1 MTVRN
6 IFSHAIFTVAA
17 IFAFFFGATPE
28 LNASNLAPSVETM
41 TALLPGQRVEGTSFT
56 SATRFDWYGQQ
67 GDWSYVRTSTN
78 VGTLTQT
85 YDEDGN
91 DPNVY
96 REVVT
101 LTFLTATTGTYVYR
115 EYDSNALDYVQ
126 SRTFD
131 FPWLAPA
138 EPPVWEPQGWVYF
151 SWPYAYSFTE
161 GRWHFFDISNTQ
173 RRVNLSNSEWRKL
186 SEARGWNYYA
196 WPYSYSSDQSTWH
209 WYNADTQWVVD
220 LISGVWA
227 RLGAVAD

>member
-17 IFAFFFGATPE
+17 IATFLFVTPE

-56 SATRFDWYGQQ
+56 SATRFDFYGEQ
-67 GDWSYVRTSTN
+67 GNWSYNRTSTN
-78 VGTLTQT
+78 VGSLTQT

-91 DPNVY
+91 DPDVY

-115 EYDSNALDYVQ
+115 QYDSKVLEYEQNG
-126 SRTFD
+126 TFD

-138 EPPVWEPQGWVYF
+138 ESPVWEPQGWVYF

-173 RRVNLSNSEWRKL
+173 WRVNLSNSQWGTL
-186 SEARGWNYYA
+186 ADATGWNYYA

-209 WYNADTQWVVD
+209 WYDSNTQWVVD
-220 LISGVWA
+220 LVSGVWA
-227 RLGAVAD
+227 QLGESD